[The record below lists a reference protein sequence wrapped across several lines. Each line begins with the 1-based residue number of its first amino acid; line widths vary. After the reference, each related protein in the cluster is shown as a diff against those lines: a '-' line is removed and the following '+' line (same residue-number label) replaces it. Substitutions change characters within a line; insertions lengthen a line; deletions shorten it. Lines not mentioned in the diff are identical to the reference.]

1 MADDRPFTAFATCGI
16 MARPAGVAGIMA
28 SGPVS
33 ISNAFTGQ
41 ALEKGTCGFEHA
53 LRRHAPYAEV
63 APPGWHAREAP
74 VHPHQSQRAAGVV
87 SAGSIDNTYLP
98 SPLQNSWGKARE
110 LARREVPSTLGLGQA
125 TDLLVVSKGA
135 KMPPPKMEI
144 TDMNSVR
151 DPYSKTIPLFHPIEP
166 QRTEAGFIRP
176 PNIIPGAR
184 PAPVSAL
191 RGQPVFALP
200 NNWQLKKMEYDKTA
214 LGISKIPVSRV
225 VNLEPPRPTS
235 QPQFMSM
242 PAGLPGGTWL
252 ARPGK

>member
-1 MADDRPFTAFATCGI
+1 

-28 SGPVS
+28 SGPIS
-33 ISNAFTGQ
+33 ITSAFTGK
-41 ALEKGTCGFEHA
+41 AIEKGTCGFEHA

-63 APPGWHAREAP
+63 APPAWHAREAA
-74 VHPHQSQRAAGVV
+74 VHPNQSNPAAGVV

-110 LARREVPSTLGLGQA
+110 LARREVPSTLGLSQA
-125 TDLLVVSKGA
+125 TDLLVTSKGGQ
-135 KMPPPKMEI
+135 MPPPYMGVQ
-144 TDMNSVR
+144 DMNSVR

-166 QRTEAGFIRP
+166 QRTESGFIRP

-191 RGQPVFALP
+191 RGTPAFELP
-200 NNWQLKKMEYDKTA
+200 NSWVLKKMEYDKTA

-225 VNLEPPRPTS
+225 VNLSPPAPSDT
-235 QPQFMSM
+235 QPQFLSM

>member
-1 MADDRPFTAFATCGI
+1 MDRPATAFATCGI

-33 ISNAFTGQ
+33 ISNAYTGT
-41 ALEKGTCGFEHA
+41 ALEKGTMGFEHA

-63 APPGWHAREAP
+63 APPQWYAREAG
-74 VHPHQSQRAAGVV
+74 VHPHQANTAAGVV

-110 LARREVPSTLGLGQA
+110 LARREVPSTLGLSQA

-135 KMPPPKMEI
+135 LMPPPKMAVA
-144 TDMNSVR
+144 DMNTVR

-166 QRTEAGFIRP
+166 QRTETGFIRP

-184 PAPVSAL
+184 PPPVSAL
-191 RGQPVFALP
+191 RGTHNFELP
-200 NNWQLKKMEYDKTA
+200 NTWHFQKMEYDKTA
-214 LGISKIPVSRV
+214 LGISKIPVSKV
-225 VNLEPPRPTS
+225 VNLSPPRPMTT
-235 QPQFMSM
+235 QPMFQSM